1 MNTEVL
7 SVKPSIAP
15 CQLTLPSF
23 QPVMLKTMKRRGSL
37 SVVRSLSLSF
47 KQNRLSENLGAEHE
61 AKSKLRWLAQAAVLS
76 AGWRWAGPVRLP
88 FGRPGDLPHG
98 FGGSA

>member
-1 MNTEVL
+1 MLVGQGEGRPFVL
-7 SVKPSIAP
+7 ILVTREFHSS
-15 CQLTLPSF
+15 
-23 QPVMLKTMKRRGSL
+23 R
-37 SVVRSLSLSF
+37 LSLSF